1 MAQRTNISKKKK
13 QTREKRSMGILRVL
27 SRRGDDQVTWE
38 TTSTLSA
45 DPLAQAAVEEA
56 ERIFRQ
62 QQKRGASA
70 FRVDGGKPPVRIES
84 FDPTAQ
90 EIIMVPRVVGG

>member
-1 MAQRTNISKKKK
+1 
-13 QTREKRSMGILRVL
+13 MGTLRVL
-27 SRRGDDQVTWE
+27 SRRGDDQVSWE
-38 TTSTLSA
+38 AQSTLTA
-45 DPLAQAAVEEA
+45 DPDGQAAVEEA

-62 QQKRGASA
+62 QQKRGATA

-84 FDPTAQ
+84 FDPTAE

>member
-1 MAQRTNISKKKK
+1 
-13 QTREKRSMGILRVL
+13 MGTLRVL

-38 TTSTLSA
+38 AQSTLLTA
-45 DPLAQAAVEEA
+45 DPEAEAAVEEA

-62 QQKRGASA
+62 QQNHGATA
-70 FRVDGGKPPVRIES
+70 FRVESGKPPVRIDS

-90 EIIMVPRVVGG
+90 EIIMIPRVVGG

>member
-1 MAQRTNISKKKK
+1 
-13 QTREKRSMGILRVL
+13 MGILRVL
-27 SRRGDDQVTWE
+27 SRRGDDQVTWNAQ
-38 TTSTLSA
+38 STLIA
-45 DPLAQAAVEEA
+45 DREGEAAVHEA

-62 QQKRGASA
+62 QQRRGATA
-70 FRVDGGKPPVRIES
+70 FAVDSGKPPVRIES

>member
-1 MAQRTNISKKKK
+1 
-13 QTREKRSMGILRVL
+13 MGTLRVL

-38 TTSTLSA
+38 AQSTITS
-45 DPLAQAAVEEA
+45 DPEARAAVEEA

-62 QQKRGASA
+62 QQKRGATG

-84 FDPTAQ
+84 FDPTAE